1 MHMSRF
7 QNIVNFIKQQF
18 PGKGFITLHEPVF
31 NGNEKKYVNE
41 TIETTFV
48 SSVGPFV
55 MQFEQMMCD
64 ITGAKHAIAIVN
76 GTSALHMAL
85 ILSDVEDGDE
95 VLSQSLTFIATCNAI
110 SYLKASPVFLDV
122 DLDTLGMSPE
132 SLSNFLNKNAEV
144 KSNGFAYNKTT
155 GKRIKACVPM
165 HTFGFPCRI
174 DEIASICSKWN
185 ITLIEDA
192 AESIGSYYKGKH
204 TGTFGNIGTFSFN
217 GNKTVTCGGGGAL
230 ITNDEQIAAKAKHL
244 TTQAKVPHKWAFIH
258 DHIGYNYRMPNI
270 NAALACA
277 QLEQLEAFVE
287 NKRHLA
293 ELYSAYFSSINIKH
307 VVEIKHAKANYWLNA
322 ILFDNKEEREAF
334 LEFANSNGVMSRP
347 VWELMHQLPMF
358 ENFMTA
364 DLLNSEWIAERLVNI
379 PSSIRS

>member
-1 MHMSRF
+1 
-7 QNIVNFIKQQF
+7 
-18 PGKGFITLHEPVF
+18 
-31 NGNEKKYVNE
+31 
-41 TIETTFV
+41 
-48 SSVGPFV
+48 
-55 MQFEQMMCD
+55 
-64 ITGAKHAIAIVN
+64 
-76 GTSALHMAL
+76 
-85 ILSDVEDGDE
+85 
-95 VLSQSLTFIATCNAI
+95 
-110 SYLKASPVFLDV
+110 
-122 DLDTLGMSPE
+122 
-132 SLSNFLNKNAEV
+132 
-144 KSNGFAYNKTT
+144 
-155 GKRIKACVPM
+155 
-165 HTFGFPCRI
+165 
-174 DEIASICSKWN
+174 
-185 ITLIEDA
+185 
-192 AESIGSYYKGKH
+192 
-204 TGTFGNIGTFSFN
+204 
-217 GNKTVTCGGGGAL
+217 
-230 ITNDEQIAAKAKHL
+230 
-244 TTQAKVPHKWAFIH
+244 
-258 DHIGYNYRMPNI
+258 MPNI

>member
-1 MHMSRF
+1 MSRF

-258 DHIGYNYRMPNI
+258 DQIGYNYRMPNI